1 MHARTRSYITLENFT
16 GLETDLTPAVIGEHI
31 LTMQFNNK
39 QQQQQQQTNKQTD
52 DRHGIQSLSTK
63 MTNMDNGTGS
73 LEIVFIS

>member
-16 GLETDLTPAVIGEHI
+16 GLETHLTSAVIGEHI

-39 QQQQQQQTNKQTD
+39 QQQQQQTNKQTD

-73 LEIVFIS
+73 LEIVFIL

>member
-16 GLETDLTPAVIGEHI
+16 GLETDLISAVIGEHI
-31 LTMQFNNK
+31 LTMQYNNNNNNNNN
-39 QQQQQQQTNKQTD
+39 NKQTD